1 MSSRRQSV
9 VRNLLIGTLVLLL
22 LYAAAGFLLLPW
34 WLKQALP
41 EQLQQRFGWQA
52 ELASVSTN
60 PFTLTLELEG
70 LGAADAEGEKVLSLD
85 SLFVNLGLWSLPGGT
100 IDVEEMLL
108 QKPFLRLDLLADG
121 SLNLVRDWKQHQ
133 APDPETT
140 AAAAFPRVLLEQ
152 LTIDG
157 GELLFRDR
165 RQSAVKDFHI
175 RPVDL
180 SLQNFASWSRQE
192 DDGRYSLLAALGD
205 QTLEWEGSL
214 SLDPLYS
221 RGRIQLN
228 ELEYDTLAHFLAD
241 ALPWQLRGGS
251 LSLSTDY
258 VLQAGERLQLVTD
271 NGEVNVSGLALGL
284 PGDDGPAALSVSGLS
299 LQGVAWDLGGHSLQ
313 LGQLRLTQPE
323 IRLRR
328 QADGQIDWMA
338 ALPEADNPAAD
349 TDAGAADT
357 PLRWSLDGVQVD
369 AGQVYWQDLLPEG
382 GAELQ
387 LQTLALTLGAV
398 NQQLDE
404 PVPYRV
410 QASLG
415 SGGELAFQGQFTP
428 QPFTLETSVAGTGI
442 SLNAFAPYLRQ
453 QANLALADGVLS
465 LDGDLDLDAQTQ
477 PLTGTFNGSAEIR
490 TLTLAVAEPEQPL
503 LSLQRLQLA
512 SIEYNVH
519 PARLEIGSVTL
530 DAPEVTLLRDT
541 DGELS
546 IARVLPAASAAAEDA
561 ATPESGDGSP
571 LIFRIGGLLLENGA
585 IAYTDRTLE
594 PAFTT
599 TVDSLNGS
607 LSGLS
612 NIPPQQG
619 QLMLTGRV
627 GQVGELAFR
636 GTLGA
641 VGGSD
646 RTDLDLR
653 LSGLSLPALSPY
665 FGRYLGYSV
674 DSGKLD
680 LEMEYA
686 LTDTRIDASNRIR
699 MDQLEL
705 GQAVASEEAVKAPVK
720 LGLALLTD
728 RDGVIEVDLPVSGD
742 LSDPGFR
749 VGQVVARAF
758 VNLLVKAAASPFTML
773 GSIVEMTGLTGADLG
788 QVRFVP
794 GRVELAE
801 SEAVKLAA
809 LAQALQDRPELLLN
823 VRGAVSP
830 QADGLALLRQQR
842 TAPGDTWTE
851 EAWAAA
857 RDAYLADG
865 SGLPPEALNNLARD
879 RGLAV
884 RQLLTQTHGAPAE
897 QVFLLD
903 PSRQAETG
911 PEGNVI
917 VPFALDV
924 R

>member
-1 MSSRRQSV
+1 MSSRHQRRPL
-9 VRNLLIGTLVLLL
+9 VRNLFIGLLVLLL

-34 WLKQALP
+34 WLQQALP

-52 ELASVSTN
+52 EVAGVKVN
-60 PFTLTLELEG
+60 PFTLTLELQD
-70 LGAADAEGEKVLSLD
+70 LSASDAGAQKVLSLQY
-85 SLFVNLGLWSLPGGT
+85 LRLNLGLWSLPGGT
-100 IDVEEMLL
+100 IDIEELLL

-121 SLNLVRDWKQHQ
+121 GLNLVRDWQQHRQ
-133 APDPETT
+133 TP
-140 AAAAFPRVLLEQ
+140 AAEASASAELPRLLLEQ
-152 LTIDG
+152 LSIDG
-157 GELLFRDR
+157 GELLFRDSR
-165 RQSAVKDFHI
+165 KSPVKEFRI

-180 SLQNFASWSRQE
+180 SLQNFASWSRQD
-192 DDGRYSLLAALGD
+192 DDGRYYLLAALGE

-241 ALPWQLRGGS
+241 ALPWQLRAGR

-258 VLQAGERLQLVTD
+258 VLQAGESLQLVTD
-271 NGEVNVSGLALGL
+271 KGEVSVSGLALAL
-284 PGDDGPAALSVSGLS
+284 PGDDGPPALSVPDLS
-299 LQGVAWDLGGHSLQ
+299 LDGVAWDLSGHTLQ
-313 LGQLRLTQPE
+313 LGQLRLAQPE

-338 ALPEADNPAAD
+338 SVPEAESPAAD
-349 TDAGAADT
+349 PDAGAAGT
-357 PLRWSLDGVQVD
+357 PLRWSLEGLQVE
-369 AGQVYWQDLLPEG
+369 AARVLWQDQVPD
-382 GAELQ
+382 AELQ
-387 LQTLALTLGAV
+387 LQALELTLGAV
-398 NQQLDE
+398 NHRLDE
-404 PVPYRV
+404 PVSYRL
-410 QASLG
+410 QASLA

-428 QPFTLETSVAGTGI
+428 QPFTLETSVSGNGI
-442 SLNAFAPYLRQ
+442 ALNAFGPYLRQ
-453 QANLALADGVLS
+453 QANLALSGGVLS

-490 TLTLAVAEPEQPL
+490 ALTLALADPETQL
-503 LSLQRLQLA
+503 LSWQRLQLA
-512 SIEYNVH
+512 PIEYNVH
-519 PARLEIGSVTL
+519 PARLEIGSVVL
-530 DAPEVTLLRDT
+530 EAPEISLLRDT
-541 DGELS
+541 DGGFNVAQ
-546 IARVLPAASAAAEDA
+546 ILPEAAAAAQDSAA
-561 ATPESGDGSP
+561 PESADVPP
-571 LIFRIGGLLLENGA
+571 LIFRIGEVILENGA
-585 IAYTDRTLE
+585 LAYTDRSLD

-607 LSGLS
+607 LTGLS
-612 NIPPQQG
+612 NIPPHQG
-619 QLMLTGRV
+619 QLRLTGRV
-627 GQVGELAFR
+627 GQVGELAFE

-641 VGGSD
+641 LGSSE

-680 LEMEYA
+680 LAMEYA
-686 LTDTRIDASNRIR
+686 LTDTRIDASNSIR
-699 MDQLEL
+699 MDRLEL
-705 GQAVASEEAVKAPVK
+705 GQPVASEDAVKAPVK

-728 RDGVIEVDLPVSGD
+728 RNGVIEVNLPVSGD

-794 GRVELAE
+794 GRVDLAE
-801 SEAVKLAA
+801 GEAVKLAA
-809 LAQALQDRPELLLN
+809 LAQALKDRPELLLN
-823 VRGAVSP
+823 VRGAVAP
-830 QADGLALLRQQR
+830 ETDGLALLRQQL
-842 TAPGDTWTE
+842 
-851 EAWAAA
+851 EAGGNSLSDEA
-857 RDAYLADG
+857 RSAYLASG
-865 SGLPPEALNNLARD
+865 EGLPPEALNNLARD
-879 RGLAV
+879 RGLV
-884 RQLLTQTHGAPAE
+884 IREQLTQTYGAPAD

-911 PEGNVI
+911 PAGHVI